1 VVFGVKVDP
10 AADLRRPQ
18 LDAVVLEQ
26 RRHRGVLAAVE
37 GPLVLA
43 DHDRVPP
50 PVRIGQ
56 RSDQGRGLRAARPS
70 QRPAVSGVEELGYDP
85 PVSGRQRGGLVLLP
99 RS

>member
-1 VVFGVKVDP
+1 MVFGVKVDP
-10 AADLRRPQ
+10 PADFRRPQ

-26 RRHRGVLAAVE
+26 RRHRGILAAVE

-50 PVRIGQ
+50 PVRIGE
-56 RSDQGRGLRAARPS
+56 RSDQGRSLRAARPS
-70 QRPAVSGVEELGYDP
+70 QRPAVADIEELGHDP
-85 PVSGRQRGGLVLLP
+85 PVSGHQRGGLVLLP